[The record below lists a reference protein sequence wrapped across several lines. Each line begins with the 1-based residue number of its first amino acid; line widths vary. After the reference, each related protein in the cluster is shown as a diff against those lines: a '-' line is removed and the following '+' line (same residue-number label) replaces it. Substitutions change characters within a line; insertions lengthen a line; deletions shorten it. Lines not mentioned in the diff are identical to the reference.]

1 MRSSPKKDTS
11 PHPFPAINIYWSLTI
26 MGNELYSERCL
37 LPAVY
42 FPQKLF
48 AFFFVNIV
56 TRLAEMCLVFLGR
69 YSSDSQAI
77 KDAIATVE
85 QISCVRFKTRTN
97 EQYYVKFVR
106 GNG

>member
-1 MRSSPKKDTS
+1 M
-11 PHPFPAINIYWSLTI
+11 
-26 MGNELYSERCL
+26 YSERCL